1 MLSKAGKKVR
11 LTLSAGKLWDR
22 AGPGAQWQKESSLG
36 KEAKAEV
43 YIVIVFELPRAGVRL
58 GYQMPEWE

>member
-1 MLSKAGKKVR
+1 MLSKAGKKIQ
-11 LTLSAGKLWDR
+11 LTLSAKKLWDR
-22 AGPGAQWQKESSLG
+22 AGSGAQWWKEPNLG

-43 YIVIVFELPRAGVRL
+43 YIVIVFELPQARVGL